1 MNVRTRLNG
10 RIAFASLVICAVAAH
25 AQSLTSSPVIFR
37 SGAWEVHRST
47 DAMTDATVCTAVY
60 KNNFGVQLSENMLT
74 IAVPDGVKNVQ
85 LRFDDGDPQVVR
97 AASHSEFENNR
108 VEITGGDFHQ
118 MIDSSR
124 LRYQVTTAANSVVTG
139 DIDLNGAFQTHDNVR
154 AGCSGNGI
162 ASTNA
167 PVSDACTPALRDRMS
182 HKGIAPQDIE
192 EICSTPAQ

>member
-1 MNVRTRLNG
+1 MNVRTHLNS
-10 RIAFASLVICAVAAH
+10 RFLFASLVFCAAAAH

-47 DAMTDATVCTAVY
+47 DAMTDASVCTAIY
-60 KNNFGVQLSENMLT
+60 KNNFGVQLSETMLS
-74 IAVPDGVKNVQ
+74 IAIPDGVKNVQ
-85 LRFDDGDPQVVR
+85 LRFDNADPQAVR
-97 AASHSEFENNR
+97 PATHSEFQNTR
-108 VEITGGDFHQ
+108 VEITGSDFHQ
-118 MIDSSR
+118 VIDSSR

-139 DIDLNGAFQTHDNVR
+139 DIDLNGVFQTHDNVR

-162 ASTNA
+162 ASTSA
-167 PVSDACTPALRDRMS
+167 PASDACTPALRDRMS

>member
-1 MNVRTRLNG
+1 MNVRTCLNG

-47 DAMTDATVCTAVY
+47 DAMTDASVCTAIY
-60 KNNFGVQLSENMLT
+60 KNNFGVQLGENMLT
-74 IAVPDGVKNVQ
+74 IAVPDGVKNVK
-85 LRFDDGDPQVVR
+85 LRFDNIDPQAVR
-97 AASHSEFENNR
+97 AASHSEFQNNR
-108 VEITGGDFHQ
+108 IEIAGGDFHQ
-118 MIDSSR
+118 VIDSSR

-139 DIDLNGAFQTHDNVR
+139 DIDLNGVFQTHDNVR
-154 AGCSGNGI
+154 AGCAGSAV

-167 PVSDACTPALRDRMS
+167 PTTDECTPALRDRMS
-182 HKGIAPQDIE
+182 RRGIAPQDIE